1 MSEGDPKQRV
11 RVEVIGDPSA
21 IFRMQGAVAALSAG
35 VGETLTKALAEEVV
49 AVNQRALAALSASI
63 KPSIQIINDRIA
75 GTMMDAL
82 KPTFARLHEMW
93 EAALPPNWREF
104 EKVDRVTEILDFME
118 ETGWSLAWVP
128 RPSVVEDLLAARD
141 AAACGQALLAHE
153 VEVLEDLDLCLAEV
167 TDEDLAETVNAASE
181 AVGSY
186 RDGRVLAAQA
196 LATCLFTTLIHVN
209 LEHETFGK
217 ARAAFTEDDPMHVSI
232 GRFRLVAILR
242 SAGRAIEKYKGRP
255 GEGVPTI
262 FNRHASTHRVGAIQ
276 YTRVNS
282 LTSLM
287 LVASLLRELDFWSA
301 REQELA
307 S

>member
-1 MSEGDPKQRV
+1 VSEGDPKQRV

-21 IFRMQGAVAALSAG
+21 ILKMQGAVAALSAG
-35 VGETLTKALAEEVV
+35 VGETLTKALAEQVV

-63 KPSIQIINDRIA
+63 KPSIEIINDRIA

-118 ETGWSLAWVP
+118 ETGWSHAWVP
-128 RPSVVEDLLAARD
+128 RPSVIEDLLAAPD
-141 AAACGQALLAHE
+141 ARGQTLLAHE
-153 VEVLEDLDLCLAEV
+153 VEVLEDLDFCLAEV
-167 TDEDLAETVNAASE
+167 TDGDLAETVNAVSE

-242 SAGRAIEKYKGRP
+242 SAGRAIEKYRGNP
-255 GEGVPTI
+255 GEAVPTI